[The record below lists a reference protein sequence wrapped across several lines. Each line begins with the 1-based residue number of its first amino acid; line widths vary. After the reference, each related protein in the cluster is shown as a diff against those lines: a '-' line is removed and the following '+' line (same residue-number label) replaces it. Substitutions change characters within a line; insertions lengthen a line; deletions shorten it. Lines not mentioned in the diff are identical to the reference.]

1 MEKYKTYLQFLI
13 AKIHKNIKR
22 YKISKLFSWEP
33 LPPLKSGC
41 TAIIGMCSRMPYVL
55 GANLYCLNKSQ
66 WENLKEVIIT
76 VDAEK
81 GALPDGFEEDII
93 QKFPQLK
100 ITFFYYNR
108 QQAEFTAK
116 INDPYIYSWLS
127 WGTCMNHVRT
137 KTVLIQDYDA
147 LVLSGK
153 ALEKRYH
160 AFIESGAK
168 IQGIT
173 WCKISGFEAEDHLAT
188 TFEAFL
194 DVNWIRSFP
203 PVMGYNRVGLLK
215 GRKVDYDTYLDI
227 QANHTPENQRTIIPM
242 SGEELVHPSQMITQY
257 MRFRNSPGKTLP
269 CFSVIMTPFFLIQD
283 YDALVLSGKALEKR
297 YHAFIES
304 GAKIQGITW
313 CKISGFEAE
322 DHLATTFE
330 AFLDVNWIRSFP
342 PVMGYN
348 RVGLLKGR
356 KVDYDTYLDI
366 QANHTPEN
374 QRTIIPMSGEEL
386 VHPSQMITQ
395 YMRFRNS
402 PGKTLPCFS
411 VIMTPF
417 FYFLSGQENAI
428 TNATEALKQ
437 ENPKRVNLLSDGVL
451 INLSQ
456 LETKAVDFMLKLMI
470 QVLVTY
476 KKSPYQALIDYGT
489 ALYKAC
495 KTPADQIWVGDFTDA
510 QREWI
515 EAAKVL

>member
-1 MEKYKTYLQFLI
+1 MEKYKTYLPFLI

-33 LPPLKSGC
+33 LPPLESGC

-66 WENLKEVIIT
+66 WESLKEVIIT

-93 QKFPQLK
+93 QQFPQLK

-108 QQAEFTAK
+108 QQAELTAK
-116 INDPYIYSWLS
+116 VNDPYIYSWLS

-147 LVLSGK
+147 LVLSGN

-173 WCKISGFEAEDHLAT
+173 WCKISGFEAKDHLAT

-203 PVMGYNRVGLLK
+203 PVMGYNRVGLLN

-227 QANHTPENQRTIIPM
+227 QANHTPENQRTIRPM
-242 SGEELVHPSQMITQY
+242 SEEELVHPSQMITQY
-257 MRFRNSPGKTLP
+257 MRFKNSPGK
-269 CFSVIMTPFFLIQD
+269 
-283 YDALVLSGKALEKR
+283 A
-297 YHAFIES
+297 
-304 GAKIQGITW
+304 
-313 CKISGFEAE
+313 
-322 DHLATTFE
+322 
-330 AFLDVNWIRSFP
+330 
-342 PVMGYN
+342 
-348 RVGLLKGR
+348 
-356 KVDYDTYLDI
+356 
-366 QANHTPEN
+366 
-374 QRTIIPMSGEEL
+374 
-386 VHPSQMITQ
+386 
-395 YMRFRNS
+395 
-402 PGKTLPCFS
+402 LPCFS

-428 TNATEALKQ
+428 TNATQALKQ
-437 ENPKRVNLLSDGVL
+437 ENPERVNLLSDGVL

-476 KKSPYQALIDYGT
+476 KKSHYQALIDYGT

-495 KTPADQIWVGDFTDA
+495 KTPEEQIWVGDFTDA

-515 EAAKVL
+515 EAAKAL